1 MNGKISCHDQGIINH
16 VCKNKIKTISCTY
29 NVMTPFFYLSS
40 LQIKEIFELKD
51 YYNDIEIKEAI
62 SHPHILHF
70 TAGGILE
77 YGTQIQSIP
86 MLICSRN
93 IIIYHLGKNASSTWS
108 SHFKN

>member
-70 TAGGILE
+70 TAGWHIRVWYSNSKHPYAHLFKKYYNLSPWKKHLSHLVIL
-77 YGTQIQSIP
+77 
-86 MLICSRN
+86 L
-93 IIIYHLGKNASSTWS
+93 
-108 SHFKN
+108 